1 MKKLLLVLALCGSA
15 HAEFRDGNKLLA
27 EMNSDNYQSR
37 SLVIGYLMGVADA
50 YHGILHCAPPNA
62 TSGQM
67 FDMVQNYLTN
77 KPIERTKTG
86 DSIVLHVLKTAWPCE
101 NKKGQS
107 L

>member
-15 HAEFRDGNKLLA
+15 HAEFRDGNKLLN

-37 SLVIGYLMGVADA
+37 SLALGYIMGVSDA
-50 YHGILHCAPPNA
+50 FYGIIHCAPSNA
-62 TSGQM
+62 TSGQI

-77 KPIERTKTG
+77 KPIERTKTA
-86 DSIVLHVLKTAWPCE
+86 DQIIIHIMKSAWPCE
-101 NKKGQS
+101 KRGQS